1 MKAAL
6 GMTLCT
12 TLLAAGA
19 TQADGGSARPQF
31 RLSRQDED
39 WSVLKAPPA
48 EPDLFDPVKFIPLK
62 ADKNAWLSFGGELRE
77 RYEYF
82 DNASWGQ
89 GVQDGNGYL
98 LHRFMLHADAHAGK
112 VFRLFT
118 QFKSGLESGRDGG
131 PRPTDRDEFDVHQL
145 FLEATIPAWEK
156 RTVDIKAGRQEL
168 AFGSQRLV
176 SVREAPNVRLAFD
189 GVRMGTTAGGWRL
202 DAFGVRP
209 ARTNPGVFD
218 DGPDP
223 DVNFWGLYGV
233 RPFGFLTGANLDLYY
248 LGLDRETGRF
258 AQGTAKE
265 QRHTSGMRLWGNRAG
280 WDWNFEFA
288 YQFGSFGRGDINA
301 WTAASDTGF
310 TFAGAPLKPRISLKA
325 DITSGDGDRNDADLQ
340 TFNALFPKG
349 AYFAEDGLI
358 GPANHIDVHPAVEF
372 HPADSLTVTMD
383 GAFFWRESDGDG
395 IYNAGLAA
403 VRSGLGGGSYLGT
416 HAGVQVDWRIRRRL
430 TWSACYS
437 HFVTGGALEANPP
450 ARDAIYLST
459 WVTFRF

>member
-1 MKAAL
+1 MKTAL
-6 GMTLCT
+6 GMTLCAT
-12 TLLAAGA
+12 WFIAGPTLA
-19 TQADGGSARPQF
+19 QERPARPQF

-39 WSVLKAPPA
+39 WSVLRTPPA
-48 EPDLFDPVKFIPLK
+48 EPDLFDPVKFIPLTP
-62 ADKNAWLSFGGELRE
+62 DTRSWLSFGGELRE

-82 DNASWGQ
+82 DNANWGQ

-98 LHRFMLHADAHAGK
+98 LHRFMLHADAHAGE
-112 VFRLFT
+112 VFRVFT
-118 QFKSGLESGRDGG
+118 QFKSGLESGREGG

-145 FLEATIPAWEK
+145 FLEAKIPAGET
-156 RTVDIKAGRQEL
+156 RTVDVRAGRQEL
-168 AFGSQRLV
+168 TFGSQRLV

-189 GVRMGTTAGGWRL
+189 GVRISTTTGTWRL
-202 DAFGVRP
+202 DAFGMRP
-209 ARTNPGVFD
+209 VRTNPGVFD

-223 DVNFWGLYGV
+223 DVNFWGVYGV
-233 RPFGFLTGANLDLYY
+233 TAVGFLPGANIDLYY
-248 LGLDRETGRF
+248 LGLDRETARF
-258 AQGTAKE
+258 AQGTAEE
-265 QRHTSGMRLWGNRAG
+265 QRHTGGMRFWGKRAG

-288 YQFGSFGRGDINA
+288 YQLGSFGRGDIRA

-310 TFAGAPLKPRISLKA
+310 TFASTPLKPRISLKA
-325 DITSGDGDRNDADLQ
+325 DITSGDRDRNDADLQ

-372 HPADSLTVTMD
+372 HPADSLTVIVD
-383 GAFFWRESDGDG
+383 GAFFWRESAGDG
-395 IYNAGLAA
+395 IYNAGLAP

-416 HAGVQVDWRIRRRL
+416 HAGAQADWRIHRRL

-437 HFVTGGALEANPP
+437 HFFAGGVLDANPP
-450 ARDAIYLST
+450 AGDTIYFST